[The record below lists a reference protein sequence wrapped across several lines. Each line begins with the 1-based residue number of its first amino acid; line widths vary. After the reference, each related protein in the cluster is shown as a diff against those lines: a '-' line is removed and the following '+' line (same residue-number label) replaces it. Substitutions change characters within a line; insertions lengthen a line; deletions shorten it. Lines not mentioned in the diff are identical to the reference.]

1 MLIARHIDNPFS
13 DNCYTQAITDNYN
26 KWFIDNAYLLEN
38 TTKNSLLTNYEFKAM
53 LRNISIDI
61 DFRVLKP
68 VELEQILYIHSY
80 LCEIYGFNRTIQQL
94 EILLKCDIHHAINK
108 LIKASADNKP
118 IASVVDDCDADEQRN
133 LNTLSSILALQTEK
147 NRLDVVDSIQNADN
161 KRVIGNIFVAKAVYG
176 YRDNDT
182 PQIAVNINDTRSI
195 ESIQSDYAIE
205 SEPNEPPQIAV
216 DF

>member
-61 DFRVLKP
+61 DLRVLKP

-108 LIKASADNKP
+108 LIKANADNKP
-118 IASVVDDCDADEQRN
+118 IASVVDSYNADEQRN
-133 LNTLSSILALQTEK
+133 LSKLITIFNLQTEK
-147 NRLDVVDSIQNADN
+147 NKQDIIDN
-161 KRVIGNIFVAKAVYG
+161 IENGDKSRVIGNIFVAKAVYG

>member
-53 LRNISIDI
+53 LRNISIDV

-108 LIKASADNKP
+108 LIKASTENKP
-118 IASVVDDCDADEQRN
+118 IASVVECSSADEQRN